1 MAPSLTYRRCW
12 LIGAGIQTTVAK
24 LGPGKQG
31 EDIEKA
37 LSGTLEGNDAAKRK
51 PGWTPVARKRPW
63 N

>member
-1 MAPSLTYRRCW
+1 MTYRRCW
-12 LIGAGIQTTVAK
+12 LIGAGVQMTVAK
-24 LGPGKQG
+24 LEPRKQG